1 VITLFENSY
10 GKSSVRV
17 MKVQRDRPLHT
28 VKEWK
33 VEVLLSGN
41 FESCFTEGDNSAILP
56 TDTMKNTVYS
66 RARESVAECI
76 EDFALELAAFFL
88 ARNSQVEHLAVNIA
102 STAWEHAV
110 VQGKPHPSTF
120 IRGSSESQTT
130 AVTCTRGEGP
140 AVTSG
145 LENLV
150 VLKTAN
156 SGFEGYIHDPFTTL
170 PETADR
176 LLGTSVRAQWK
187 YLSSSVPFDRL
198 RGKLRETLIS
208 AFAEHESKSV
218 QHTLYAMAQAVFEA
232 IPEICDM
239 ELAMPNKHC
248 LLVDLSRFGQTNPN
262 QIFVPT
268 DEPYG
273 NIVARIRRTE
283 PWGVTW
289 TSERRD

>member
-1 VITLFENSY
+1 MIALAENTY

-17 MKVQRDRPLHT
+17 MKVQRDGPLHT

-33 VEVLLSGN
+33 VEVLLSGD
-41 FESCFTEGDNSAILP
+41 FESCFTVGDNSEILP

-66 RARESVAECI
+66 RARESTAECM
-76 EDFALELAAFFL
+76 EDFARELAEFFL
-88 ARNSQVEHLAVNIA
+88 ARNPQVEGVAINIA
-102 STAWEHAV
+102 GTAWDHAL

-120 IRGSSESQTT
+120 VRGSNETQTT
-130 AVTCTRGEGP
+130 AITYIRGET
-140 AVTSG
+140 VSVISG
-145 LENLV
+145 LDGLV

-156 SGFEGYIHDPFTTL
+156 SGFEGYLKDSLTTL

-176 LLGTSVRAQWK
+176 LFGTSMRAQWT
-187 YLSSSVPFDRL
+187 YQSAVLPFEQL
-198 RGKLRETLIS
+198 RSKLRETLIQ
-208 AFAEHESKSV
+208 AFAEHDSKSV
-218 QHTLYAMAQAVFEA
+218 QHTLYAMAQAALEA
-232 IPEICDM
+232 VPEITDI

-273 NIVARIRRTE
+273 NIVARICRE
-283 PWGVTW
+283 
-289 TSERRD
+289 

>member
-1 VITLFENSY
+1 MLFNLAENSY

-17 MKVQRDRPLHT
+17 MKVQRDGALHT

-33 VEVLLSGN
+33 VEILLSGN

-66 RARESVAECI
+66 RARESTAECI
-76 EDFALELAAFFL
+76 EDFGLELADFL
-88 ARNSQVEHLAVNIA
+88 LKRNPQVEHVAINIA
-102 STAWEHAV
+102 STAWEHALV
-110 VQGKPHPSTF
+110 HGKSHPSTF
-120 IRGSSESQTT
+120 LRGSSELQTT
-130 AVTCTRGEGP
+130 AVTWAQGGSP
-140 AVTSG
+140 SVTSG

-156 SGFEGYIHDPFTTL
+156 SGFEGYIHDSLTTL

-176 LLGTSVRAQWK
+176 LFGTSMSAKWK
-187 YLSSSVPFDRL
+187 YRSASHPFDQL
-198 RGKLRETLIS
+198 RGTLRETLIS
-208 AFAEHESKSV
+208 AFAEHDSKSV
-218 QHTLYAMAQAVFEA
+218 QHTLYAMAQAALETA
-232 IPEICDM
+232 PEILDM

-273 NIVARIRRTE
+273 NIVARIVRKHGE
-283 PWGVTW
+283 
-289 TSERRD
+289 